1 MIPLVTETVVAA
13 KLEKSV
19 SETSPAPPLSV
30 DKFAEHLRRTPVEK
44 TRRPASSPAETNRNK
59 SASSQRPADGPSKDR
74 SASGASSEAATKSS
88 ASNKASAKPADA
100 EEASDTEA
108 PTSEE
113 QNSDQAVA
121 VIVPPAPTA
130 SPVEAAVEDETT
142 LEADFLQES
151 QDDSAKDGHDA
162 ELMAQL
168 AGAEGDASEEK
179 DGAAQSASDLAP
191 ANAEEPLLFEMKSIA
206 GQKPQESEAA
216 AESAVLTTEAPSP
229 AASEEVVQ
237 TPAPSPRREGR
248 PTRLEPVSSK
258 KSFAETLAEQLAP
271 RSREKTEETL
281 GPEALFKEQEE
292 ALKAAEEAAL
302 AAKEAMSE
310 PSTARHEAPA
320 VLSPADAAQTAATT
334 APSHLR
340 RHFET
345 HAPGGAP
352 AQGGAPLSDAQQ
364 ARLLQRVSRAFRA
377 AEEGGGEVRIRLSPP
392 ELGSMKL
399 ELSLQSGVLQA
410 KLEVETQQAQAVLLD
425 NLAALRERLAEQGI
439 RVEKFDVNLQQREGG
454 GQQPQQQSPE
464 SRQSPRWTPDRA
476 RSGEEKPPTESRAAP
491 RTLADPARLNIIV

>member
-151 QDDSAKDGHDA
+151 QDDSAKDGQDA

-191 ANAEEPLLFEMKSIA
+191 ANAEEPLLSEMKSIA

-310 PSTARHEAPA
+310 PSTARHEAFA
-320 VLSPADAAQTAATT
+320 GGRRSD
-334 APSHLR
+334 R
-340 RHFET
+340 RHDGAF
-345 HAPGGAP
+345 AP
-352 AQGGAPLSDAQQ
+352 APAFRDACSGGS
-364 ARLLQRVSRAFRA
+364 SRSGRRA
-377 AEEGGGEVRIRLSPP
+377 AERCAASAAFAARVARLSRCGGRGRRSSHSPQP
-392 ELGSMKL
+392 AGAWLDEA
-399 ELSLQSGVLQA
+399 GV
-410 KLEVETQQAQAVLLD
+410 EPAVGRVAGEARSR
-425 NLAALRERLAEQGI
+425 NTASAGGI
-439 RVEKFDVNLQQREGG
+439 A
-454 GQQPQQQSPE
+454 
-464 SRQSPRWTPDRA
+464 RQSR
-476 RSGEEKPPTESRAAP
+476 RAA
-491 RTLADPARLNIIV
+491 RTSG